1 MMVPCFCHLSD
12 FSDLEKAPSKLLYF
26 AVQLKPWKS
35 QGSEEEV
42 ARLHVKPLRA
52 AAALTLERPRRA
64 YHRDATFA
72 DKDAQE
78 LHAMSAAHMELRP
91 FKDGAFST
99 RRTLLDSVAQAAPDV
114 APAAIQV
121 SDW

>member
-1 MMVPCFCHLSD
+1 MQIRAWH
-12 FSDLEKAPSKLLYF
+12 
-26 AVQLKPWKS
+26 S

-42 ARLHVKPLRA
+42 ARLHVKPMRA

-64 YHRDATFA
+64 YQRDATFA

-91 FKDGAFST
+91 FKDGTFGT
-99 RRTLLDSVAQAAPDV
+99 RRTLLDHAAQAAPAV
-114 APAAIQV
+114 QPAAVQIRL
-121 SDW
+121 SKTHCFLLKEMALNA